1 MKNKILL
8 LATSLLLL
16 VTTSCKNTVSIG
28 TIYRYNNSD
37 KYTIINE
44 EASFENNEITTID
57 VDWIYGNIDIIYD
70 LDSASLFTIKEDN
83 GYSSQAGKG
92 RYYIDN
98 STLYIRFFENN
109 AGLINLDKS
118 KNKNLTITLPQKDYS
133 LINIDTI
140 STDTIC
146 DINANKITC
155 DSVSG
160 NFTCNANPGNIDIDN
175 VSGNIYIN
183 PSNPLSFNVEIDTVS
198 GDSNF
203 ILHETSDFKVDLS
216 SVSGSINS
224 DFSLTNNSYGKGTY
238 LLNVDSVSGSVNIN
252 KL

>member
-16 VTTSCKNTVSIG
+16 ATTSCKNTVSIG
-28 TIYRYNNSD
+28 AIYRYNNSD
-37 KYTIINE
+37 KYTVINE
-44 EASFENNEITTID
+44 EVSFENDEISTID
-57 VDWIYGNIDIIYD
+57 IDWIYGNVEIKYG
-70 LDSASLFTIKEDN
+70 LNSTSLFTIKEDN

-98 STLYIRFFENN
+98 STLYVRFFENN
-109 AGLINLDKS
+109 AGLINLDES
-118 KNKNLTITLPQKDYS
+118 KNKNLTIVLPQKDYS
-133 LINIDTI
+133 LINVDAI

-146 DINANKITC
+146 DINANKITY

-160 NFTCNANPGNIDIDN
+160 DFTCNANPGNIDIDN
-175 VSGNIYIN
+175 VSGNVFIN
-183 PSNPLSFNVEIDTVS
+183 PANPLSFNVEIDTVS

-203 ILHETSDFKVDLS
+203 ILDETSDFKIDLS

-224 DFSLTNNSYGKGTY
+224 DFSLANNSYGKGTY
-238 LLNVDSVSGSVNIN
+238 LLNIDSVSGSVNIN